1 MYNDVRGEFVMNLSQ
16 NKSNLFIIF
25 TDYQFLLAYSTI
37 IQYVPTQEVKIIF
50 FYRNSGLIDIIK
62 DLNFSFLHLIN
73 GQDLKTKKNSI
84 FWGLINE
91 LDRIIVFNKALKVL
105 EKKKFNRIFVS
116 NEELQTLALISKSV
130 DINDYTIMHLE
141 EGNSLNFY
149 LNMLNELASLSN
161 KRPNKIIQLLK
172 AARDKLRELYFKN
185 PFSNISDVEQ
195 YGKASFYDATVVLR
209 AEKLLPHIHL
219 KPIIIIDDNTFLKTL
234 TNIFSFSSNL
244 VKSLENTSKI
254 LLIIADGEPG
264 KKKFDIPVLNFI
276 FDRILKYGKS
286 NNYKILVKTHPLFS
300 DYISMLNLEIKY
312 IIIEDYPVEYY
323 LHKLND
329 NLIVVGGSSVSL
341 KTSTILKIPTYSFI
355 NVYNQ
360 LASPI
365 HSMTEEFLDSIGV
378 LPITNLINFD

>member
-1 MYNDVRGEFVMNLSQ
+1 MNLSQ

-141 EGNSLNFY
+141 EGNSLNMF
-149 LNMLNELASLSN
+149 NELASLSN

-329 NLIVVGGSSVSL
+329 NLIVVGGSSTSL